1 MEEEELTSGFVEK
14 ELFSD
19 GHSFSGITEIYSS
32 PSGYNRLFRCVRYG
46 RLHILKTLQE
56 NYAGSSF
63 HELALRKEFNIG
75 YCLEYPHICRTL
87 GWEQVSGLGHC
98 ILLEYID
105 GLTLKDFMDQHKLTR
120 ALAQKIISELCG
132 ALQYL
137 HSKQIVHRDLK
148 PSNILITHNGNNVK
162 LIDFSLSDCDDY
174 DVLKIPAGTRY
185 YLAPEALQAGAT
197 IDWRADIY
205 SLGVIIGEMAVIL
218 KDKRLAAVSR
228 KCTQSRPEK
237 RFASA
242 SDVVAALEEKKLPV
256 YRYVAASIALVAVM
270 AAVAGY
276 LGDFHQS
283 DDHAAVFPVYGNLSG
298 SDVCRRILADEQIR
312 LYWQEKSASAAESV
326 TGEDSIRLMSRLKEA
341 LDAEF
346 PLPVQRQSEA
356 YRKQWE
362 NLKREAA
369 AVLIKKTF

>member
-1 MEEEELTSGFVEK
+1 MDEEELTSGFVDK

-19 GHSFSGITEIYSS
+19 GHSFSDITEIYSS
-32 PSGYNRLFRCVRYG
+32 PSGYNRLFRCGRYG
-46 RLHILKTLQE
+46 RLHVLKTLQE
-56 NYAGSSF
+56 AYTGSSF

-75 YCLEYPHICRTL
+75 YRLEYPHICRTL
-87 GWEQVSGLGHC
+87 GWEHVSGLGHC

-105 GLTLKDFMDQHKLTR
+105 GVTLKDFMAQGKLTR
-120 ALAQKIISELCG
+120 PLAQKIIAELCG
-132 ALQYL
+132 ALQYI
-137 HSKQIVHRDLK
+137 HSKQIIHRDLK
-148 PSNILITHNGNNVK
+148 PTNILITHNGNNVK

-185 YLAPEALQAGAT
+185 YLAPEALQVGAT
-197 IDWRADIY
+197 IDLRADIY
-205 SLGVIIGEMAVIL
+205 SLGVIIGEMAVAL

-242 SDVVAALEEKKLPV
+242 LDVVAALEEKKPPV
-256 YRYVAASIALVAVM
+256 YRYVAASMALVTISVV
-270 AAVAGY
+270 VAGY
-276 LGDFHQS
+276 LGGFS
-283 DDHAAVFPVYGNLSG
+283 RVDDKSAAFPVYGNVSG
-298 SDVCRRILADEQIR
+298 SDVCRRILADERIR
-312 LYWQEKSASAAESV
+312 LYLQKKSDSPEKSVSK
-326 TGEDSIRLMSRLKEA
+326 EDSIRLMSHLKEA

-362 NLKREAA
+362 NLKQEAA
-369 AVLIKKTF
+369 AILIKE

>member
-19 GHSFSGITEIYSS
+19 EHSFSGITEIYSS

-46 RLHILKTLQE
+46 RLHVLKALKE
-56 NYAGSSF
+56 DYAGSSF
-63 HELALRKEFNIG
+63 HELALRKEFDIG
-75 YCLEYPHICRTL
+75 YRLEYPHICRTL

-105 GLTLKDFMDQHKLTR
+105 GVTLKDFMEQHKLTR
-120 ALAQKIISELCG
+120 PLAQKIIAELCG

-137 HSKQIVHRDLK
+137 HSKQIIHRDLK

-174 DVLKIPAGTRY
+174 DILKLPAGTRY
-185 YLAPEALQAGAT
+185 YLAPEALRAGAA

-205 SLGVIIGEMAVIL
+205 SLGVIIGEMAVVL
-218 KDKRLAAVSR
+218 KDKRLAAISR
-228 KCTQSRPEK
+228 KCTQNRPER

-242 SDVVAALEEKKLPV
+242 SDVAAALEEKKLPV
-256 YRYVAASIALVAVM
+256 YRYVAASIALVAAIVVV
-270 AAVAGY
+270 AAY
-276 LGDFHQS
+276 LGGFSRLDNKS
-283 DDHAAVFPVYGNLSG
+283 AAFPVYGNISA
-298 SDVCRRILADEQIR
+298 SDACRRILADERIR
-312 LYWQEKSASAAESV
+312 LYWQKASASPDKYVSK
-326 TGEDSIRLMSRLKEA
+326 EDSIRFMSHLKEA

-362 NLKREAA
+362 SLKREAA
-369 AVLIKKTF
+369 TVLIKE

>member
-1 MEEEELTSGFVEK
+1 MKEEELTSGFVEK
-14 ELFSD
+14 ELFS
-19 GHSFSGITEIYSS
+19 GEHSFSGITEIYSS

-46 RLHILKTLQE
+46 RLHVLKALKKD
-56 NYAGSSF
+56 YAGSSF

-75 YCLEYPHICRTL
+75 YRLEYPHICRTL
-87 GWEQVSGLGHC
+87 GWEHVSGLGHC

-105 GLTLKDFMDQHKLTR
+105 GVTLKDFMEQHKLTR
-120 ALAQKIISELCG
+120 PLAQKIIAELCG

-137 HSKQIVHRDLK
+137 HSKQIIHRDLK

-174 DVLKIPAGTRY
+174 DILKIPAGTRY
-185 YLAPEALQAGAT
+185 YLAPEALQASAT

-256 YRYVAASIALVAVM
+256 YRYVAASIVLVATIVV
-270 AAVAGY
+270 VAGY
-276 LGDFHQS
+276 FGGFSQFDNKS
-283 DDHAAVFPVYGNLSG
+283 AAFPVYGNISG
-298 SDVCRRILADEQIR
+298 SDVCRRILADERIR
-312 LYWQEKSASAAESV
+312 QYWQRKNASPEKYVSK
-326 TGEDSIRLMSRLKEA
+326 EDSIRLMSHLKEA
-341 LDAEF
+341 LEAEF

-362 NLKREAA
+362 SLKREAA
-369 AVLIKKTF
+369 TVLVKE